1 MVMKESFD
9 WEDILMKNINKTTEY
24 KLGNAIMEY
33 WFKCISKENDRYAD
47 GDINELLEE
56 FVHDCKAP
64 YHSDNLDRTVLN
76 LTNSQKR
83 KLLKTMLDS
92 CILER

>member
-1 MVMKESFD
+1 
-9 WEDILMKNINKTTEY
+9 MKNINKTTEY
-24 KLGNAIMEY
+24 KLGNTIMEY

-56 FVHDCKAP
+56 YVRDCKVS
-64 YHSDNLDRTVLN
+64 YYGDDLDRTILN

-83 KLLKTMLDS
+83 KLYKIMLES
-92 CILER
+92 GILER